1 MIGWRGIRRRSGRR
15 LVWAATLAICS
26 AASTASALDPIDF
39 TAPGADPTLDA
50 SLRAASL
57 LLAAE
62 RDSQTDPQDLF
73 AAALAEYGR
82 LTGALYAGGHYS
94 GVVHVR
100 IDGREAATI
109 PPLDTPAQI
118 GRIVVTV
125 EPGPQFTFS
134 RARVAPLAPRTVLPE
149 GFAVGKPAE
158 SGTIRDA
165 AQAGVD
171 GWRDQGN
178 AKAAIKAQ
186 DITANHSNAKLSA
199 SIALDPG
206 PQLRFGKLT
215 VRGADRMR
223 PARVREIAGL
233 PEGKVFSPDDLN
245 RSAERLRRSGVF
257 QSVSLAEAKAIT
269 APDLLGITAT
279 VVEDKRRRYSLGAE
293 VASLDGLSLT
303 GYWMHRNLFGGGERL
318 RIDGAVGNIGAT
330 SSGVDYSLGI
340 SLDRPATFTPDTTVG
355 IAAKIGHEDE
365 VDYSADVASFGVT
378 VSHVLSDKLM
388 VRGGISYEYS
398 EGNDDFRDFRYRN
411 LSFPIGAT
419 WDRRNST
426 VDATRGFYLDAEAK
440 PFVGFGVTDSG
451 IRLTVDGR
459 AYRGIGAEDRLV
471 LAARVQAGAI
481 YGARLLGTP
490 RDFLFYSGGGGTVR
504 GQPYQSLGV
513 NVLRGFGS
521 EFKTGGGFFLGTSL
535 EARAKITK
543 TIGIVGFVDVGQI
556 AAFDFFD
563 PGAKWHA
570 GAGLGLRY
578 DTGFGPIRLDVAMP
592 VGGTT
597 GDGVQIYVGLGQS
610 F

>member
-1 MIGWRGIRRRSGRR
+1 MMGWHKVSRRRGPG
-15 LVWAATLAICS
+15 LIWAAAAVICG
-26 AASTASALDPIDF
+26 AASTASALDTIDF
-39 TAPGADPTLDA
+39 TAPGADPALDA
-50 SLRAASL
+50 SLRGASL

-62 RDSQTDPQDLF
+62 RDKQTDPQDLF

-82 LTGALYAGGHYS
+82 LTGTLYATGHYS

-109 PPLDTPAQI
+109 PPLDTPARI
-118 GRIVVTV
+118 GRIEVSV
-125 EPGPQFTFS
+125 EPGPLFTFS
-134 RARVAPLAPRTVLPE
+134 KARVAPLARNTVLPD
-149 GFAVGKPAE
+149 GFALGKPAE
-158 SGTIRDA
+158 SGVIRDA

-178 AKAAIKAQ
+178 AKAAVRSQ
-186 DITANHSNAKLSA
+186 DITANHANAQLSA
-199 SIALDPG
+199 QIALDPG
-206 PQLRFGKLT
+206 PQLRFGKLS
-215 VRGADRMR
+215 VRGAARMR

-233 PEGKVFSPDDLN
+233 PQGEVFSPADLN
-245 RSAERLRRSGVF
+245 RAADRLRRSGVF
-257 QSVSLAEAKAIT
+257 QSVTLAEDEVIT

-279 VVEDKRRRYSLGAE
+279 VVEEKRRRYSLGAE

-303 GYWMHRNLFGGGERL
+303 GYWLHRNLFGGGERL

-330 SSGVDYSLGI
+330 SSGVDYSLGVSI
-340 SLDRPATFTPDTTVG
+340 ERPATFTPDTTVG
-355 IAAKIGHEDE
+355 IAASIGHEDE

-378 VSHVLSDKLM
+378 VSHILSDKLT
-388 VRGGISYEYS
+388 VRGGVSYDYS
-398 EGNDDFRDFRYRN
+398 EGSDAFRDFRYRN
-411 LSFPIGAT
+411 LSIPLGAT
-419 WDRRNST
+419 WDRRNSK

-451 IRLTVDGR
+451 IRLTLDGR
-459 AYRGIGAEDRLV
+459 AYRGLGAEERLV

-481 YGARLLGTP
+481 YGASLLGAP
-490 RDFLFYSGGGGTVR
+490 RDYLFYSGGGGTVR

-521 EFKTGGGFFLGTSL
+521 EFKTGGAFFLGTSL

-556 AAFDFFD
+556 GAFDFFD
-563 PGAKWHA
+563 TGADWHA

-578 DTGFGPIRLDVAMP
+578 DTGFGPIRLDVAVP